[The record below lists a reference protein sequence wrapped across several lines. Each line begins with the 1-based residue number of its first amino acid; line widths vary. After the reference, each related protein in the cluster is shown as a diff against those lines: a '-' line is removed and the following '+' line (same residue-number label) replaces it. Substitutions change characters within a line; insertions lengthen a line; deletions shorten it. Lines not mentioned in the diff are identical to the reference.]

1 MYSTGSLCLRLL
13 PIAALVGC
21 ASLLPKSQTESPTF
35 QHFDDA
41 RKAVESLVPMQ
52 SNVTTLAGLGIDP
65 VKQPNTL
72 ILTYSD
78 IVKRVANG
86 SVIGKEDL
94 DPGIVRCIEARDAC
108 RGWDVNVMR
117 INKERNG
124 GFWSDFFNFTRR
136 TETSGWRFNALILL
150 VNDVVVY
157 RTWGG
162 QPIVHELEVRT
173 NPLGPLQDSGPAMVP
188 PPPSIAR

>member
-41 RKAVESLVPMQ
+41 RKAVESLVPKQ

-108 RGWDVNVMR
+108 RGW
-117 INKERNG
+117 
-124 GFWSDFFNFTRR
+124 
-136 TETSGWRFNALILL
+136 ETDRRFN
-150 VNDVVVY
+150 
-157 RTWGG
+157 
-162 QPIVHELEVRT
+162 H
-173 NPLGPLQDSGPAMVP
+173 MV
-188 PPPSIAR
+188 PSIAP